1 MVPGRAEELSSVTCD
16 KASWQEI
23 DSVARLEPAVSDV
36 DGNLCAIFQEEG
48 TRWLQCERL
57 RGAWDCERCAID
69 A

>member
-1 MVPGRAEELSSVTCD
+1 MVPGRAEELSSGTCD

-48 TRWLQCERL
+48 TR
-57 RGAWDCERCAID
+57 
-69 A
+69 